1 MKFESDFR
9 IDKIIDA
16 ALEEDIGN
24 GDITTASIIDSPAKG
39 KARLIAKEEI
49 LLAGLEIF
57 TRVLTRIDPD
67 ITVKWNFDDGDTVPR
82 GHVIGTIAGSLQGIL
97 TGERTA
103 LNFLQHLSG
112 IATLT
117 KEYVDKTDPSKIR
130 VVDTRKTTP
139 GLRILEKYAVRVGG
153 GFNHRLG
160 LFDGILVKD
169 NHIVAAGSITKAIQK
184 VRETAPHTLKVEVEV
199 EDIRGLEEALTAGAD
214 VVLLD
219 NMSLEDMKK
228 AVLVAKGRVL
238 LEASGGVTLETVGE
252 VVKTG
257 VNLVSVGALTHSA
270 RSVDISLEVD

>member
-1 MKFESDFR
+1 
-9 IDKIIDA
+9 
-16 ALEEDIGN
+16 
-24 GDITTASIIDSPAKG
+24 
-39 KARLIAKEEI
+39 
-49 LLAGLEIF
+49 
-57 TRVLTRIDPD
+57 
-67 ITVKWNFDDGDTVPR
+67 
-82 GHVIGTIAGSLQGIL
+82 
-97 TGERTA
+97 
-103 LNFLQHLSG
+103 
-112 IATLT
+112 
-117 KEYVDKTDPSKIR
+117 
-130 VVDTRKTTP
+130 
-139 GLRILEKYAVRVGG
+139 
-153 GFNHRLG
+153 
-160 LFDGILVKD
+160 VKD

-214 VVLLD
+214 IVLLD

>member
-9 IDKIIDA
+9 VDKIIDD

-24 GDITTASIIDSPAKG
+24 GDITTSAILDRPKKG
-39 KARLIAKEEI
+39 KARLVAKEE
-49 LLAGLEIF
+49 LVLAGLEVF
-57 TRVLTRIDPD
+57 KRVLTRVDPA
-67 ITVKWNFDDGDTVPR
+67 ITAEWNFSDGNTVHS
-82 GHVIGTIAGSLQGIL
+82 GEVIGTISGPLQGIL

-117 KEYVDKTDPSKIR
+117 KRYVDKTDPSKIR

-169 NHIVAAGSITKAIQK
+169 NHIVAAGSITKALER
-184 VRETAPHTLKVEVEV
+184 VRKTAPHTLKVEIEV
-199 EDIRGLEEALTAGAD
+199 EDIDGLKEAIAGHAD
-214 VVLLD
+214 AVLLD

-228 AVLVAKGRVL
+228 AVLAAKGRVL
-238 LEASGGVTLETVGE
+238 LEASGGVTLETIGE
-252 VVKTG
+252 IAKTG

-270 RSVDISLEVD
+270 RSMDISLEVD

>member
-1 MKFESDFR
+1 VKLESDFR
-9 IDKIIDA
+9 IDTIIDA

-49 LLAGLEIF
+49 LLAGLGIF
-57 TRVLTRIDPD
+57 KRVLTRIDPD

-82 GHVIGTIAGSLQGIL
+82 GHVIGKISGSLQGIL

-117 KEYVDKTDPSKIR
+117 KKYVDKIDPSKIK
-130 VVDTRKTTP
+130 VLDTRKTTP

-169 NHIVAAGSITKAIQK
+169 NHIAAAGSITKALQK

-199 EDIRGLEEALTAGAD
+199 EDSKGLEEAIAAGAD

-228 AVLVAKGRVL
+228 AVLVAKGKVL

-252 VVKTG
+252 IGRTG